1 MTDTTQTMKR
11 SGFSF
16 PKTELLLL
24 LVAVFWGTSYGL
36 TKQALLFTTVLTF
49 IAIRFSMTF
58 VALLP
63 IIVMDFRKGR
73 NKDWFVAIPT
83 GGILSAIFFCEVFGV
98 SLTTASNAAFLISLS
113 VILTSFAEF
122 FVNKSRVS
130 PRMFLLVLICV
141 AGVFLLTHSEGVAWT
156 LNTGDY
162 FILLAAV
169 LRAMMVTL
177 TKKFTDGREITTAT
191 LTALQSLT
199 VALVAIVALSVA
211 MPTAAI
217 SLPDSV
223 TFWSILVYLVMFC
236 TLFAFYVQ
244 NHAVRQISPTRASLL
259 MGSEPLFG
267 ALFAVVWLQESLSA
281 VQVLGGGMI
290 LASVLLASLKE
301 LPDRLNER

>member
-1 MTDTTQTMKR
+1 MTDTTQTLKR
-11 SGFSF
+11 GGFAF
-16 PKTELLLL
+16 PKTEFLLL

-36 TKQALLFTTVLTF
+36 TKQALLLTTALTF

-63 IIVMDFRKGR
+63 IMVMDFRKGR
-73 NKDWFVAIPT
+73 NKDWFAAIPT

-122 FVNKSRVS
+122 IINKRRVS
-130 PRMFLLVLICV
+130 PRMFLLVLISV
-141 AGVFLLTHSEGVAWT
+141 AGVFLLTHREGMVWT

-199 VALVAIVALSVA
+199 VALVAAVALNVA
-211 MPTAAI
+211 MPTAAV

-223 TFWSILVYLVMFC
+223 TFWSILVYLVLFC

-267 ALFAVVWLQESLSA
+267 ALFAVVWLQESLSG

-290 LASVLLASLKE
+290 LVSVLLASMKE
-301 LPDRLNER
+301 SPDRLNER